1 MQLLTEHSPS
11 YVSCHPPRL
20 LLGRRLGPAQKY
32 TVAVS
37 AGQHINIIV
46 CMLCGSQDILKVTK
60 RIMVTAVKG
69 CANSQV
75 ILDHR
80 ANAPAFWIER

>member
-1 MQLLTEHSPS
+1 
-11 YVSCHPPRL
+11 
-20 LLGRRLGPAQKY
+20 
-32 TVAVS
+32 
-37 AGQHINIIV
+37 
-46 CMLCGSQDILKVTK
+46 MLCGSQDILKVTK

>member
-1 MQLLTEHSPS
+1 LNFTQTS
-11 YVSCHPPRL
+11 
-20 LLGRRLGPAQKY
+20 
-32 TVAVS
+32 TVTVS
-37 AGQHINIIV
+37 AGQHIKHPFWV
-46 CMLCGSQDILKVTK
+46 LCGLQDILKVAK